1 MIVPR
6 LRKMQQGVTLIIGL
20 IMLTLI
26 TVMAVTAFQLS
37 MGNQQAVGNMQF
49 RDQALAAANFVL
61 EQQVAGNLN
70 TPIAAQTDIPVDLN
84 NDGTADMTVNV
95 AVPTCMTAVLDEAG
109 SVSSL
114 SLPGMTLSGS
124 WNVLLD
130 YDITAKDTVTGASVR
145 LRAGIRTLL
154 TTAQKTGW
162 CGA

>member
-1 MIVPR
+1 MMLPR
-6 LRKMQQGVTLIIGL
+6 PRKKQQGVTLIIGM

-61 EQQVAGNLN
+61 EQKVAGNLEA
-70 TPIAAQTDIPVDLN
+70 PLAPEAGISVDLN
-84 NDGTADMTVNV
+84 GDGTSDILVDV
-95 AVPTCMTAVLDEAG
+95 AAPTCMTAVLDEAS

-130 YDITAKDTVTGASVR
+130 FDITAKDAVTGASVR

-154 TTAQKTGW
+154 TTAQKTAW
-162 CGA
+162 CGV

>member
-6 LRKMQQGVTLIIGL
+6 LRKQQQGVTLIVGM

-61 EQQVAGNLN
+61 EQQVAGNLEA
-70 TPIAAQTDIPVDLN
+70 PIAAQTGIPVDLN
-84 NDGTADMTVNV
+84 GDGTSDILVDV
-95 AVPTCMTAVLDEAG
+95 AVPTCIAAVLDEAG

-130 YDITAKDTVTGASVR
+130 FDITARDAVTGASIR

-154 TTAQKTGW
+154 ATAQKTAW
-162 CGA
+162 CAT

>member
-6 LRKMQQGVTLIIGL
+6 LRKMQQGVTLIVGL

-37 MGNQQAVGNMQF
+37 MGNQQSVGNMQF

-61 EQQVAGNLN
+61 EQQVAGNLE
-70 TPIAAQTDIPVDLN
+70 TPIEAQTGIPVDLN
-84 NDGTADMTVNV
+84 DDGTSDILVDV
-95 AVPTCMTAVLDEAG
+95 AVPTCMTAVLDETG

-130 YDITAKDTVTGASVR
+130 FDITARDAATGSSIH

-154 TTAQKTGW
+154 TTAQKTAW